1 MTTLEDFKNH
11 VVLIT
16 GAATGIGRAAALAFA
31 KRGAIVSIGDVDE
44 RSLETVQLIE
54 QAGGTA
60 AFFHTDVSD
69 REQAAALVTQ
79 TVNRFGRLDHA
90 FNNAGVLPP
99 SKPFVEM
106 DEVDFDRTIAVD
118 LKGVFLMMKYEI
130 EAMLKLGSG
139 TIVNTAS
146 VAGLIA
152 DPFMSPYVAAKH
164 GVVGLTKAAGIEYAA
179 QNIRVNAVAPG
190 LTETPMIKE
199 WLDDPE
205 FRQTVIGNVPAG
217 RVARPEEIAETV
229 VFLSSPAA
237 SFAAGQTFTLDGGQT
252 AR

>member
-1 MTTLEDFKNH
+1 MTTLRDFENK

-31 KRGAIVSIGDVDE
+31 KRGAVIAIGDVDE
-44 RSLETVQLIE
+44 RSNETVKLIKE
-54 QAGGTA
+54 AGGEA
-60 AFFHTDVSD
+60 VFYKTDVSNK
-69 REQAAALVTQ
+69 EQAAALVEQ

-99 SKPFVEM
+99 SKPFIEM
-106 DEVDFDRTIAVD
+106 DESDFDRTIAVD

-130 EAMLKLGSG
+130 EMMLKSGGG

-146 VAGLIA
+146 IAGLIA
-152 DPFMSPYVAAKH
+152 DPFMAPYVAAKH
-164 GVVGLTKAAGIEYAA
+164 GVVGLTKAAGIEYAS
-179 QNIRVNAVAPG
+179 QGIRVNGVAPG
-190 LTETPMIKE
+190 LTETPMIKN

-205 FRQTVIGNVPAG
+205 TRKVVLANVPA
-217 RVARPEEIAETV
+217 ARMAQPEEIAEMV

>member
-1 MTTLEDFKNH
+1 MTTLRDFENK

-31 KRGAIVSIGDVDE
+31 KRGAAIAIGDVDE
-44 RSLETVQLIE
+44 RSNETVKLIKE
-54 QAGGTA
+54 AGGEA
-60 AFFHTDVSD
+60 VFYKTDVSNK
-69 REQAAALVTQ
+69 EQAAALVEQ

-99 SKPFVEM
+99 SKPFIEM
-106 DEVDFDRTIAVD
+106 DESDFDRTIAVD

-130 EAMLKLGSG
+130 EMMLKSGGG

-146 VAGLIA
+146 IAGLIA
-152 DPFMSPYVAAKH
+152 DPFMAPYVAAKH
-164 GVVGLTKAAGIEYAA
+164 GVVGLTKAAGIEYAS
-179 QNIRVNAVAPG
+179 QGIRVNAVAPG
-190 LTETPMIKE
+190 LTETPMIKN

-205 FRQTVIGNVPAG
+205 TRKVVLANVPA
-217 RVARPEEIAETV
+217 ARIAKPEEIAEMV
-229 VFLSSPAA
+229 VFLSSSAA